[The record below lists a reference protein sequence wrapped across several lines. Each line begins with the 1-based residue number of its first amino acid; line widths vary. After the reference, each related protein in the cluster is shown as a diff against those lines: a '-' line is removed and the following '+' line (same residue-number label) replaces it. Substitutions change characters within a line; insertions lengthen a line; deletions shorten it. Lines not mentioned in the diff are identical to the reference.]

1 MHNTCFSAV
10 SQPKTCL
17 DTLTAHTRQNWNSS
31 HSKTNSDGDKSR
43 RGLNEY
49 DHVLKITCVFMF
61 PQESQNAHACFGD
74 VFGNHEPVQPIK
86 MTLHEQVEL
95 HHTTLEI
102 IHNTKD
108 IIHNT

>member
-1 MHNTCFSAV
+1 MGTEV
-10 SQPKTCL
+10 
-17 DTLTAHTRQNWNSS
+17 
-31 HSKTNSDGDKSR
+31 R
-43 RGLNEY
+43 RRAINGY